1 MNPLSFEA
9 LFENA
14 LPMDQC
20 GEGEAAMRRLEE
32 ALHMAAEEKMVKEVR
47 DVKLIMVQIMFLQKN
62 VDEALGIYNQ
72 LTKEDPRDFRPYFC
86 RGMIYS
92 LLDRNEEVK
101 VLSYCL
107 NGLLCMKK
115 GETHK

>member
-1 MNPLSFEA
+1 
-9 LFENA
+9 
-14 LPMDQC
+14 
-20 GEGEAAMRRLEE
+20 MRE
-32 ALHMAAEEKMVKEVR
+32 KEVR

-62 VDEALGIYNQ
+62 VDEALMIYNQ

-86 RGMIYS
+86 RGMIYI

-107 NGLLCMKK
+107 NGLFK
-115 GETHK
+115 